1 LSEQQRKKFLASLT
15 PSDKAFLQWHWAF
28 WARKNQL
35 PPDGE
40 WFIWLYMAGRGAG
53 KTRSAAEWIRWKVE
67 TEQARRIALV
77 GRTAADVRD
86 VMVRGESGVLACCP
100 AASRPV
106 YEPSKRLLTWPNG
119 AIATCYS
126 ADEPDLLRGPQH
138 DAGWADEVAAW
149 NRPEAWDNLLM
160 GMRLGVKP
168 QICASTTPKPVK
180 IIRELVSKAEKDSS
194 VVITRGSTYDNRA
207 NLAPSFFDSVVS
219 AYAGTRIGR
228 QEIGGELLL
237 DTPGALWRFDWIAD
251 TRVDETPELQ
261 RVVVAVD
268 PATTHG
274 EDSDET
280 GLAVVGKDHGGE
292 FYVLHG
298 EGVKLSPQGW
308 ANRALDL
315 FDSYQADRIIAER
328 NNGGEMVEHTLRT
341 IRPHAP
347 VKTIHASRGKQVR
360 AEPCA
365 ALYEQRKV
373 HHVGSFP
380 TLEDQM
386 CRFPVAT
393 DLNDQVD
400 ALVYALSE
408 LSRRRTI
415 TFA

>member
-1 LSEQQRKKFLASLT
+1 
-15 PSDKAFLQWHWAF
+15 
-28 WARKNQL
+28 
-35 PPDGE
+35 
-40 WFIWLYMAGRGAG
+40 MAGRGFG
-53 KTRSAAEWIRWKVE
+53 KTRTGAEWVRYKVE
-67 TEQARRIALV
+67 SGLAKRIALV

-86 VMVRGESGVLACCP
+86 VMVRGESGILACSP
-100 AASRPV
+100 PSFHPT
-106 YEPSKRLLTWPNG
+106 YEPSKRLLTWPSG

-149 NRPEAWDNLLM
+149 NRPEAWDMLQL
-160 GMRLGVKP
+160 GMRLGVQP
-168 QICASTTPKPVK
+168 QICATTTPKPVK
-180 IIRELVSKAEKDSS
+180 LIRDLVAKAEKDSS
-194 VVITRGSTYDNRA
+194 VVITKGSTYENKV
-207 NLAPSFFDSVVS
+207 NLASNFIETVVG
-219 AYAGTRIGR
+219 AYEGTRIGR
-228 QEIGGELLL
+228 QEIEGELLL

-251 TRVDETPELQ
+251 TRVDETPDLQ
-261 RVVVAVD
+261 RVVVAID

-280 GLAVVGKDHGGE
+280 GIAVLGKDYGGE

-315 FDSYQADRIIAER
+315 FDKFQADRIIAER

-341 IRPHAP
+341 LRPHAP

-380 TLEDQM
+380 ALEDQM
-386 CRFPVAT
+386 VRFPVAT
-393 DLNDQVD
+393 DLDDQVD

-408 LSRRRTI
+408 LSGRRTI
-415 TFA
+415 TFS